1 MRATETQKLETRAK
15 ILDAAKQ
22 SFKRY
27 GYSGIGIDGLAKNAG
42 VTSGAFYGHFAS
54 KDVVFKEAAIAGIQ
68 ELTSA
73 IMEVRENN
81 SKDWTGEFI
90 DFYLQNRLFCPLEES
105 CAAQSISPEI
115 MRADSQTKSIYQKEL
130 LNAINA
136 IADGLTEIPLQNRIP
151 KAWALLSILSG
162 GVTLARS
169 SNDDEIIKNIISG
182 VKQSAILLVS
192 TP

>member
-1 MRATETQKLETRAK
+1 MCIR
-15 ILDAAKQ
+15 D
-22 SFKRY
+22 RY

-54 KDVVFKEAAIAGIQ
+54 KDVVFKESAIAGIQ

-90 DFYLQNRLFCPLEES
+90 DFYLRNRLFCPLEES

-169 SNDDEIIKNIISG
+169 CNC
-182 VKQSAILLVS
+182 LLYTSRCV
-192 TP
+192 

>member
-1 MRATETQKLETRAK
+1 
-15 ILDAAKQ
+15 
-22 SFKRY
+22 
-27 GYSGIGIDGLAKNAG
+27 
-42 VTSGAFYGHFAS
+42 
-54 KDVVFKEAAIAGIQ
+54 
-68 ELTSA
+68 
-73 IMEVRENN
+73 MEVRENN

-90 DFYLQNRLFCPLEES
+90 DFYLRNRLFCPLEES

-169 SNDDEIIKNIISG
+169 CNDDEIIKNIISG
-182 VKQSAILLVS
+182 VKQSAISVS
-192 TP
+192 YTHLDVYKRQKCANRCKMH